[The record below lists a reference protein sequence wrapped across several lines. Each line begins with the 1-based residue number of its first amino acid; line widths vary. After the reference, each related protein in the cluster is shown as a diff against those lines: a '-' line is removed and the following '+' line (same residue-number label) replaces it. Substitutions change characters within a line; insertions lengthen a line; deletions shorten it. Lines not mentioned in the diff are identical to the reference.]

1 MLQCLYRIKF
11 ALPII
16 FACSLQIAFSQTSV
30 LTQHNNL
37 NRTGWYSSETIL
49 NIKNVKPGSFGK
61 IFTRSVDDQIY
72 AQPLVMLNVNIPGKG
87 IKNIVFVAT
96 VNNTLYAF
104 DADSANVTTPF
115 WQVSLTPNGSRAVKN
130 TDMTY
135 ACGGFY
141 NDFSGNMGIA
151 GAPVIDS
158 ITNTLYIVARS
169 VDVSAGTIFQQYLHA
184 IDITNGTEKNNSPK
198 LITAQVAGNGDGSQ
212 GGIINFDSQK
222 QNQRCGLLLLN
233 NNVYITYASHCD
245 WGPYHGWILGYDKT
259 TLRQTRV
266 YNSTP
271 EGYNGGIWMSGAA
284 PAADEFGNIYVAV
297 GNGSVGN
304 NGNASDVT
312 NRSESA
318 LKLQPSGSGFTV
330 SSFFTPKNINEL
342 EVADLDFGVTE
353 IMLIPETN
361 RAITGC
367 KDGHLYLLNRDTM
380 GGYDANTN
388 NVIQTIDLG
397 INAHLHSSLGYYK
410 GEQKEFVY
418 TWSEN
423 SLLKALLYNR
433 SAGMFDLANTISS
446 GTQGPQGGNG
456 ALLAISSNSSVDS
469 TAILWA
475 SYAAN
480 GDANLSV
487 RPGILR
493 AFDANDVTKEL
504 WNSSQY
510 STDEPGNYAKFVC
523 STIANGKVYLA
534 TFSNQLVVYG
544 LTGNAADSCNSNNIA
559 LNKTA
564 GASSSEGVAYK
575 AGNAIDSNPNTRWSS
590 EFSDPQYIYVDLGK
604 RYDLCKVVLKW
615 EAAFGKDF
623 KIQVSEDT
631 STWTNILSV
640 TGNTSAENYL
650 SVKGCGRYIRMYG
663 IQRGT
668 SYGYSLWEFEAYG
681 KESVYSC
688 AAPSDLS
695 VTNIYEGSATL
706 HWSSNGASGFV
717 IQYKT
722 VSAGNWATTVSDTNF
737 IILNGLACGT
747 DYLFRVEGICSGNDS
762 SNYSQSSSFST
773 LSCNTNCSPLPTR
786 WTTQDIGDIG
796 IAGSACF
803 ENGIFTLS
811 GSGNDIWDTQDAFR
825 FAYKTLVGDG
835 IITARVLT
843 QDATNEWNKCGIMFR
858 ESLTPG
864 SRNVFIALTSG
875 NGAAFQ
881 NRLVTDDYSN
891 NINTGAGI
899 QAPYWLRLVKNGSVY
914 TAFISSDSIA
924 WTQLG
929 DAVDAG
935 FGNGIPVYAG
945 LAITSHNNAVLS
957 TAAIDNYFLSGELQL
972 QLMNFTAN
980 LTLDQIVELKWVT
993 TLETNIRDFIV
1004 ERSADNKT
1012 FSDIDT
1018 VPAVNNGRF
1027 TQNYMYEDKSPLQ
1040 GFNYYRLR
1048 ITDADGKITYSVPA
1062 FVRVTNSKAPILYPN
1077 PATGLVNIAQGAEAI
1092 KLINIYDV
1100 SGRLM
1105 KSLGNTSTNP
1115 ISIATNTLADGIY
1128 FVEIRTATSVYR
1140 EKLVVHN

>member
-1 MLQCLYRIKF
+1 MLITF
-11 ALPII
+11 AY
-16 FACSLQIAFSQTSV
+16 SLQIAFSQTGV

-37 NRTGWYSSETIL
+37 NRTGWYSTETIL
-49 NIKNVKPGSFGK
+49 NTKNVKPGSFGK

-72 AQPLVMLNVNIPGKG
+72 AQPLVMLNVTILGEG
-87 IKNIVFVAT
+87 IKNAVFVAT

-104 DADSANVTTPF
+104 DADSANVTTPY
-115 WQVSLTPNGSRAVKN
+115 WQVSLTPKGSRAVKN

-141 NDFSGNMGIA
+141 RDFSGNIGIA
-151 GAPVIDS
+151 GTPVIDS
-158 ITNTLYIVARS
+158 ATNTLYVVARS
-169 VDVSAGTIFQQYLHA
+169 VDVATGTIFQQYLHA
-184 IDITNGTEKNNSPK
+184 IDITNGNEKNHSPK
-198 LITAQVAGNGDGSQ
+198 LIIAQVAGNGDGSQ

-222 QNQRCGLLLLN
+222 QNQRCGLLLVN

-245 WGPYHGWILGYDKT
+245 WGPYHGWILGYNKN
-259 TLRQTRV
+259 TLQQTRV

-284 PAADEFGNIYVAV
+284 PAADESGNIYVGV

-304 NGNASDVT
+304 NGNASDII

-318 LKLQPSGSGFTV
+318 LKLVPSGSGFTI
-330 SSFFTPKNINEL
+330 SSFFTPQNINEL
-342 EVADLDFGVTE
+342 EASDLDFGVTG
-353 IMLIPETN
+353 ILLIPNTN
-361 RAITGC
+361 RAVTSC
-367 KDGHLYLLNRDTM
+367 KDGHIYLLDRDNM
-380 GGYDANTN
+380 GDYNANTN
-388 NVIQTIDLG
+388 NVVQTIDLG
-397 INAHLHSSLGYYK
+397 INAHLRSSLAYYK

-418 TWSEN
+418 SWSEN
-423 SLLKALLYNR
+423 ALLKAFPYNR
-433 SAGMFDLANTISS
+433 TTGQFELANTISS
-446 GTQGPQGGNG
+446 GVQGPTGSNG
-456 ALLAISSNSSVDS
+456 ALLAISSNGSLDS
-469 TAILWA
+469 TAILWT
-475 SYAAN
+475 SYART
-480 GDANLSV
+480 GDANQSV

-493 AFDANDVTKEL
+493 AFDANDVIKEL

-510 STDEPGNYAKFVC
+510 STDDPGNYAKFDC
-523 STIANGKVYLA
+523 PTIANGKVYLA

-544 LTGNAADSCNSNNIA
+544 LTGSAPDSCNSNNIA
-559 LNKTA
+559 LDKTA
-564 GASSSEGVAYK
+564 VASSVESISYA
-575 AGNAIDSNPNTRWSS
+575 AANAFDGNPNTRWSS

-604 RYDLCKVVLKW
+604 RYDLCKVVLRW
-615 EAAFGKDF
+615 EAAYGKDF
-623 KIQVSEDT
+623 TIQTSDDT
-631 STWTNILSV
+631 NTWTDVLTV

-650 SVKGCGRYIRMYG
+650 SVKGSGRYVRMYG
-663 IQRGT
+663 TQRGT
-668 SYGYSLWEFEAYG
+668 SYGYSLWEFEVYG

-722 VSAGNWATTVSDTNF
+722 VSAESWNTTTSDTNF
-737 IILNGLACGT
+737 ITLTALACGT
-747 DYLFRVEGICSGNDS
+747 DYLFRVKGVCSGNDS
-762 SNYSQSSSFST
+762 SNYSQSSSLST
-773 LSCNTNCSPLPTR
+773 LSCSANCSPLPTR

-796 IAGSACF
+796 VAGSACF

-858 ESLTPG
+858 ESLTPN

-881 NRLVTDDYSN
+881 NRLITDDYSN

-914 TAFISSDSIA
+914 TAFISSDSIV

-945 LAITSHNNAVLS
+945 LAITSHDNTVLS

-972 QLMNFTAN
+972 QLINFTAS
-980 LTLDQIVELKWVT
+980 LTLNQTVELKWVT

-1004 ERSADNKT
+1004 ERSADNKN

-1027 TQNYMYEDKSPLQ
+1027 TQNYTDEDKSPLQ

-1048 ITDADGKITYSVPA
+1048 ITDADGKITYSAPA

-1105 KSLGNTSTNP
+1105 KSLGNISANP
-1115 ISIATNTLADGIY
+1115 ISIATNTFADGIY